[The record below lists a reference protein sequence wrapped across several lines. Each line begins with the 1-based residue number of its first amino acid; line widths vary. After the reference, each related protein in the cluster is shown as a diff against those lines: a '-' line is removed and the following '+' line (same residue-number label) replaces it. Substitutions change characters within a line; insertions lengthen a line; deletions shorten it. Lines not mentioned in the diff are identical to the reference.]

1 MGNERISK
9 MKMIRSTSHV
19 LGEFRKNPSK
29 VFFDTLE
36 ITIDNA
42 YVYRV
47 SKKQVLS
54 YLSKKVVE
62 LEKKIN
68 ETN

>member
-1 MGNERISK
+1 MSKDRISK
-9 MKMIRSTSHV
+9 MKMIKNTSHV
-19 LGEFRKNPSK
+19 LDEFRKNPTK

-54 YLSKKVVE
+54 YLTKKVGE